1 MDEKRRPAV
10 EMINAM
16 ASRDRPALLGLLAE
30 GVRLRAVLP
39 ARQVDLVGAEP
50 VADEMLDWFAEVPE
64 VVLLASDT
72 DMVGDVLHAGY
83 RFALRGGSVEKVAE
97 QQAYLTVEGGRITT
111 VRLICSGFRHAE
123 PAPAGPA
130 GADAGDAAAVPGAA
144 DPPAAPV
151 ADAAPEAARRLDA
164 LGQGCATLTPLI
176 AGALREMAAGE
187 VLSVLTD
194 DPTAPQDIA
203 AWSRLTGHALVARVP
218 ESGGT
223 RFFLR
228 HA

>member
-1 MDEKRRPAV
+1 MDEKRRPGV
-10 EMINAM
+10 ELINAL
-16 ASRDRPALLGLLAE
+16 AARDRSALLGLLAE
-30 GVRLRAVLP
+30 DVRLRAVLP
-39 ARQVDLVGAEP
+39 SKQLDLVGAGPVVDKMTGWFADSPELVPLASNVDLVG
-50 VADEMLDWFAEVPE
+50 
-64 VVLLASDT
+64 
-72 DMVGDVLHAGY
+72 DVLYAGY
-83 RFALRGGSVEKVAE
+83 RFAMRGGPVEEVVE
-97 QQAYLTVEGGRITT
+97 QHAYLAVDGGRITH
-111 VRLICSGFRHAE
+111 VRLVCSGFR
-123 PAPAGPA
+123 PAA
-130 GADAGDAAAVPGAA
+130 
-144 DPPAAPV
+144 PPDEDITAPV
-151 ADAAPEAARRLDA
+151 ADPTETAPEADRRLDA

-176 AGALREMAAGE
+176 AGALREMATGE

>member
-1 MDEKRRPAV
+1 MDEKRRPGI

-16 ASRDRPALLGLLAE
+16 AARDRSALLGLLAE

-39 ARQVDLVGAEP
+39 RSQVDLVGAEP
-50 VADEMLDWFAEVPE
+50 VADKMIDWFADVPE
-64 VVLLASDT
+64 VVPLDSAVDF
-72 DMVGDVLHAGY
+72 VGDVLHAGY
-83 RFALRGGSVEKVAE
+83 RFALRGGEVEQVAE

-111 VRLICSGFRHAE
+111 VRLVCSGFR
-123 PAPAGPA
+123 
-130 GADAGDAAAVPGAA
+130 
-144 DPPAAPV
+144 PAAPV
-151 ADAAPEAARRLDA
+151 DAEPAADAADTSDAADLPVADRRLDA

-176 AGALREMAAGE
+176 AAALREMAAGE

-203 AWSRLTGHALVARVP
+203 AWSRLTGHALVARAA